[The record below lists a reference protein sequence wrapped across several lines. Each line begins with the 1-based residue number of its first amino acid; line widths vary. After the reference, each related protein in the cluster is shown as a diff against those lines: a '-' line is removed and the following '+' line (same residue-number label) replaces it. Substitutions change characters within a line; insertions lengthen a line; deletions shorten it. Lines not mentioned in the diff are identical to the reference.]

1 MKYIFEIPSSIEVDR
16 TLCKNLRGGIC
27 PSSNLI
33 YFYGYGEICSEL
45 EDEIWSEIITHE
57 HLHDLLYKNNIS
69 ADFHHKII
77 YSMEPY
83 IYYKSLED

>member
-1 MKYIFEIPSSIEVDR
+1 MRYIFKIPKSIEIDIAS
-16 TLCKNLRGGIC
+16 CKNLNGGMC
-27 PSSNLI
+27 PSPNLI
-33 YFYGYGEICSEL
+33 YLYGFGESYEEL
-45 EDEIWSEIITHE
+45 EDEIWSGIITHE

-83 IYYKSLED
+83 IYYKSLEN